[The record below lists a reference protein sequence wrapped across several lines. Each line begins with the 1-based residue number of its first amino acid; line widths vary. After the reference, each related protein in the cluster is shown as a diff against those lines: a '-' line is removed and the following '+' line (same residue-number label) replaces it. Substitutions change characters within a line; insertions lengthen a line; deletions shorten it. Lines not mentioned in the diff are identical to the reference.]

1 MGIDCQ
7 LYFFNKLCLEMENQ
21 EELGKSSGG
30 PISLDSL
37 VLELGLILGLACIC
51 IILFALYNAMAKVE
65 VIPPEYFMKNR
76 LPLKK
81 MMEVNKEIKKL
92 AKNEEEVYLH

>member
-1 MGIDCQ
+1 MQ
-7 LYFFNKLCLEMENQ
+7 
-21 EELGKSSGG
+21 
-30 PISLDSL
+30 
-37 VLELGLILGLACIC
+37 
-51 IILFALYNAMAKVE
+51 

-76 LPLKK
+76 LPLIKK